1 MIVTT
6 RFTRTLSHSLMPAD
20 VAGRLSHFLHIFL
33 ENYHQL
39 TLQNLYQQKDHDGK
53 KNICNFSVQILVN
66 KITHRLLSKRVDNVV
81 IFGLKGGIS
90 CELVVKILYIRHH
103 GM

>member
-1 MIVTT
+1 
-6 RFTRTLSHSLMPAD
+6 MPAD
-20 VAGRLSHFLHIFL
+20 VAGFHIFFIFFGIL
-33 ENYHQL
+33 LSTNF

-53 KNICNFSVQILVN
+53 KNICNFLVQILVN
-66 KITHRLLSKRVDNVV
+66 KITHRLLGKRVDYVV
-81 IFGLKGGIS
+81 IFGRKGGIS